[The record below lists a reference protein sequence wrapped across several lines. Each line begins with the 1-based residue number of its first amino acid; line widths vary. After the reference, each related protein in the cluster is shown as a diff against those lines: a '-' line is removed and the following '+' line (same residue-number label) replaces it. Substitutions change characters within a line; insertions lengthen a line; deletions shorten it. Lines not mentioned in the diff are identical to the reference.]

1 MTDSNNLELI
11 SNDIKKISL
20 DIMINKSKYGNDHDN
35 LLKTINNTFNTN
47 ELKELYA
54 ISALYDITILKLM
67 PKKIKRDK
75 EYALQLIKTSNTK
88 KSIYIK
94 YDIDNVANEMLSH
107 CIEYDMLYDYQD
119 QYLIEDQVVILHLDR
134 SLRNDKDII
143 YESVKT
149 CYLTFYYAS
158 DKLKNDIEFLN
169 KILQLDNRITR
180 FLSDNIRSK
189 IKMSIG

>member
-1 MTDSNNLELI
+1 
-11 SNDIKKISL
+11 
-20 DIMINKSKYGNDHDN
+20 
-35 LLKTINNTFNTN
+35 
-47 ELKELYA
+47 
-54 ISALYDITILKLM
+54 M

-94 YDIDNVANEMLSH
+94 YNIDNVANEMLSH

-119 QYLIEDQVVILHLDR
+119 QYLIEDQIVILYLDR

-149 CYLTFYYAS
+149 CYLTFHYAS
-158 DKLKNDIEFLN
+158 DELKNDIEFLHLYPTKCDFYQEN
-169 KILQLDNRITR
+169 WIIQMFITT
-180 FLSDNIRSK
+180 
-189 IKMSIG
+189 